1 METVDVAVLGGGVL
15 GCAVARELSRYRL
28 DVCVLERA
36 HDVGEGSSKANSGIV
51 HAGFQPRAGSL
62 KGTSCVA
69 GNAAFDQLAADL
81 QVPFVRTGGMM
92 VAFSAAGEEKL
103 AAKYERGC
111 ANGASGL
118 QMVDGSEARAL
129 EPRLSP
135 AVTRA
140 LLAPSTGVVS
150 PFALVSALAQN
161 AQANGV
167 RFLFN
172 ACVDRIEHAPGI
184 ACAGVG
190 GRAAGL
196 PAGCRYLVRLT
207 DGRCVAARFV
217 ANMSGDSAESLDAQV
232 AHADLVV
239 RPRAGDYLVFDKQ
252 DPARA
257 IRHVIYQAADHDEGG
272 TLLAPTVDGNLLA
285 GPTSRNVR
293 SFRDTASLE
302 SGLEHVRRV
311 ARKVIPDIDFS
322 EVIAN
327 FAGARANIV
336 NVAKERKDFV
346 VRASA
351 PGFVSALGIKNPGL
365 TCSPALASLAV
376 RELAA
381 EGLALKDDP
390 SFSPVRQAYV
400 PFLQRDAFEQ
410 QRLLAADPTY
420 GHVVCRCEGITEGD
434 VRAVMAG
441 PLPPTTLDGVKRRL
455 RVGMGRCQ
463 GGFCMPR
470 VVPAMA
476 DALGIASDEVLKG
489 EGGGRCVQR
498 SVK

>member
-1 METVDVAVLGGGVL
+1 METVDVAILGGGVL
-15 GCAVARELSRYRL
+15 GCAVARELSRYKL

-62 KGTSCVA
+62 KGRSCVG
-69 GNAAFDQLAADL
+69 GNAAFDMLACEL
-81 QVPFVRTGGMM
+81 QVPFIRCGGLM
-92 VAFSAAGEEKL
+92 VAFSAEGEEKL
-103 AAKYERGC
+103 HAKAERGRG
-111 ANGASGL
+111 NGAPG
-118 QMVDGSEARAL
+118 MEIVDGEAARVL

-135 AVTRA
+135 KVTKA
-140 LLAPSTGVVS
+140 LTAPSTGVVS
-150 PFALVSALAQN
+150 PFQLVLALAQN

-167 RFLFN
+167 RFRFN
-172 ACVDRIEHAPGI
+172 AQVVTIEHAPGA
-184 ACAGVG
+184 ACAGAG
-190 GRAAGL
+190 GIAVGL
-196 PAGCRYLVRLT
+196 PEGCRYLIHLS
-207 DGRCVAARFV
+207 DGSAVAARYV
-217 ANMSGDSAESLDAQV
+217 ANMAGDSAEELDAQV

-252 DPARA
+252 NPETA
-257 IRHVIYQAADHDEGG
+257 ITHVIYQAADNGEGG
-272 TLLAPTVDGNLLA
+272 TLLAPTVEGNLLA

-302 SGLEHVRRV
+302 SGLAHVRRV

-322 EVIAN
+322 QAIAN

-365 TCSPALASLAV
+365 TASPYLAQLAV
-376 RELAA
+376 RQLAD
-381 EGLALKDDP
+381 EGLALEPNPDFNP
-390 SFSPVRQAYV
+390 LRQAYV
-400 PFLQRDAFEQ
+400 PFLKRDAADQ
-410 QRLLAADPTY
+410 RRLLAADPSY
-420 GHVVCRCEGITEGD
+420 GRVVCRCEGITEGD
-434 VRAVMAG
+434 VRAVLAG
-441 PLPPTTLDGVKRRL
+441 PLPPSTLDGVKRRL

-476 DALGIASDEVLKG
+476 NAMGMVPNQVLKG

>member
-1 METVDVAVLGGGVL
+1 METVDVAILGAGVL
-15 GCAVARELSRYRL
+15 GCAVARELSRYKL

-62 KGTSCVA
+62 KGRSCVG
-69 GNAAFDQLAADL
+69 GNAAFDALASDL
-81 QVPFVRTGGMM
+81 QVPFVRCGGLM

-103 AAKYERGC
+103 RAKAERGRG
-111 ANGASGL
+111 NGASG
-118 QMVDGSEARAL
+118 MEIVDGDAARAL
-129 EPRLSP
+129 EPRLSSR
-135 AVTRA
+135 VTQA
-140 LLAPSTGVVS
+140 LLAPSTGLVS
-150 PFALVSALAQN
+150 PFQLVLALAQN

-167 RFLFN
+167 RFRFN
-172 ACVDRIEHAPGI
+172 AQVVGIEHAPNVPCQG
-184 ACAGVG
+184 AG
-190 GRAAGL
+190 GRAHDL
-196 PAGCRYLVRLT
+196 PAGCRYLIHLS
-207 DGRCVAARFV
+207 DGSVVAARFI
-217 ANMSGDSAESLDAQV
+217 ANMAGDSAEGLDAQV

-252 DPARA
+252 NPETA
-257 IRHVIYQAADHDEGG
+257 ITHVIYQAADNDEGG

-293 SFRDTASLE
+293 TFRDTASLE

-322 EVIAN
+322 QVITN

-346 VRASA
+346 VRASG

-365 TCSPALASLAV
+365 TSSPFLAALAV
-376 RELAA
+376 QQLAA
-381 EGLALKDDP
+381 EDLPLEP
-390 SFSPVRQAYV
+390 NPNFNPCRQAYV
-400 PFLQRDAFEQ
+400 PFLKRDAVEQ
-410 QRLLAADPTY
+410 RRLLAADPSF
-420 GHVVCRCEGITEGD
+420 GRVVCRCEGITEGD
-434 VRAVMAG
+434 VRAVLAG
-441 PLPPTTLDGVKRRL
+441 PLPPSTLDGVKRRL

-476 DALGIASDEVLKG
+476 DAMGISPGDVLKG
-489 EGGGRCVQR
+489 EGSGRCVQR

>member
-1 METVDVAVLGGGVL
+1 MDAVDVAVLGGGVL

-28 DVCVLERA
+28 DVCVIERA
-36 HDVGEGSSKANSGIV
+36 HDVGEGSSKANSGVV

-69 GNAAFDQLAADL
+69 GNAAFDRIAAEL
-81 QVPFVRTGGMM
+81 QVPFERCGGMM

-111 ANGASGL
+111 ANGARGL
-118 QMVDGSEARAL
+118 AMVDGDAARAL

-140 LLAPSTGVVS
+140 MLAPSTGVVS
-150 PFALVSALAQN
+150 PFALVLALAQN

-167 RFLFN
+167 RFMFN
-172 ACVDRIEHAPGI
+172 ARVEHIEHAPDVS
-184 ACAGVG
+184 CAGAG
-190 GRAAGL
+190 GVAAGL
-196 PAGCRYLVRLT
+196 PAGFRYALHLA

-217 ANMSGDSAESLDAQV
+217 ANMAGDSAEMLDAQV

-257 IRHVIYQAADHDEGG
+257 IRHVVYQAADHDEGG

-311 ARKVIPDIDFS
+311 ARKVIPDIEFS
-322 EVIAN
+322 RVIAN

-365 TCSPALASLAV
+365 TCSPALAALAV
-376 RELAA
+376 RELAGS
-381 EGLALKDDP
+381 GLELRADSTFNPL
-390 SFSPVRQAYV
+390 RQAYV
-400 PFLQRDAFEQ
+400 PFLQRNAAEQ
-410 QRLLAADPTY
+410 RRLLAADPTF

-441 PLPPTTLDGVKRRL
+441 PFAPTTLDGVKHRL
-455 RVGMGRCQ
+455 RLGMGRCQ

-470 VVPAMA
+470 ALPVMA
-476 DALGIASDEVLKG
+476 DVLGVSCEQVPKG